1 MKDLSILDYKIY
13 AHRGIH
19 EDVLE
24 NSIDAFKLAIDRSLP
39 IELDVR
45 LTKDKKVI
53 VYHDKS
59 LKRLF
64 DKTDKIR
71 DLKYKK
77 ILKLTNREVCTLES
91 VLRLVNGEVPIIIEV
106 KKTKKD
112 YKLEKV
118 LVKILDDYDGKFAVK
133 SFDRKTMLWF
143 KKNREEY
150 IRGLLVHN
158 NIKTIFDRYRLYRT
172 IKKIDPDFLSV
183 SYKLL
188 NHRFM
193 QRYRKRMKMLA
204 YTVKSKEV
212 YDKYKNLSD
221 GLLCEN
227 IDEIG
232 CDYYSRLL

>member
-13 AHRGIH
+13 AHRGVH
-19 EDVLE
+19 EKELE
-24 NSIDAFKLAIDRSLP
+24 NSYEAFKIAIDRSLP

-64 DKTDKIR
+64 EINEKIR

-77 ILKLTNREVCTLES
+77 IIKLTDNKVSRLEEI
-91 VLRLVNGEVPIIIEV
+91 LNLINGEVPVIIEV
-106 KKTKKD
+106 KKSTKD
-112 YKLEKV
+112 YKLEKE
-118 LVKILDDYDGKFAVK
+118 LVKILDKYDGVFAVK
-133 SFDRKTMLWF
+133 SFNRKTMLWF
-143 KKNREEY
+143 KRNREDY
-150 IRGLLVHN
+150 VRGLLVHN

-172 IKKIDPDFLSV
+172 IKKVDPDFLSV
-183 SYKLL
+183 SHRLL
-188 NHRFM
+188 NHRYI
-193 QRYRKRMKMLA
+193 QRYRRRMKVLA
-204 YTVKSKEV
+204 YTIKDKETF
-212 YDKYKNLSD
+212 DKYKNLSD
-221 GLLCEN
+221 GLICEN